1 MHSFFFPKKLDKNN
15 KLSPAPL
22 CQPSV
27 SSTSFYFLG
36 ALFINCSLQL
46 QGEYLSPGIDD
57 REFWENALGR

>member
-57 REFWENALGR
+57 R